1 MNAKGQPLATHMM
14 AIRLSM
20 VNGWRSTSIIGSTGC
35 QPADFY
41 AEIVKAMVFQI
52 I

>member
-1 MNAKGQPLATHMM
+1 MM

-41 AEIVKAMVFQI
+41 AEIVKAIWFSRSFDKNNSI
-52 I
+52 